1 MTIFWQLLLQIALIA
16 CNAFFACAEIAVISV
31 SDARLA
37 QLIEQGNKKA
47 LRLSRMTSDPAKF
60 LATIQVAI
68 TLSGFLGSAFAAD
81 NFAGLITEA
90 LYREGGALSRNTL
103 NTLSVV
109 IVTLILS
116 YITLVCGELVPKRL
130 AMKNAEKLALSMSG
144 TIHTLSV
151 FFRPVVWL
159 LSVSTNGV
167 LRLFGVDPNAT
178 EETVYE
184 EDIKDLVDQGN
195 RKGVIDIDEREIIHN
210 LFEFDDISVGE
221 LATHRTDLKVLYLE
235 DDPDEWHR
243 IIIEG
248 RHSYYPVCSETVDVV
263 EGVLCAKDYFA
274 LEDRNRENIMQSAV
288 RPPYFVP
295 EGVRADVLFKH
306 MKKSKNHFA
315 VVLDEYGGVTGI
327 ATMND
332 LLAQIVGDFDD
343 DQSAPEEKPDIVKTG
358 EDTWEIQGSTSLGDV
373 CRALSMELPVDE
385 YDTFGG
391 YIMGLYGSVPE
402 DGTVLSLTAGTL
414 VIENC
419 VVENHRV
426 ESAKVIKLV
435 EQTEEQPG
443 EKLSI

>member
-1 MTIFWQLLLQIALIA
+1 MTIFWQLLLQIALIM

-31 SDARLA
+31 NDARLA
-37 QLIEQGNKKA
+37 QLLEQGDKKA
-47 LRLSRMTSDPAKF
+47 LRLARLTNDPAKF

-68 TLSGFLGSAFAAD
+68 TLSGFFGSAFAAD

-103 NTLSVV
+103 NTISVV

-116 YITLVCGELVPKRL
+116 YITLVFGELVPKRL
-130 AMKNAEKLALSMSG
+130 AMKNAEKMALSMSG
-144 TIHTLSV
+144 VISALAT
-151 FFRPVVWL
+151 FFRPLVWL

-167 LRLFGVDPNAT
+167 LRLCGVDPNAA

-184 EDIKDLVDQGN
+184 EDIKDLVDQGS
-195 RKGVIDIDEREIIHN
+195 RKGAIDVDEREIIHN

-221 LATHRTDLKVLYLE
+221 LSTHRTDLKVLYLE

-243 IIIEG
+243 TIIEG
-248 RHSYYPVCSETVDVV
+248 RHSYYPVCSESVDVV

-274 LEDRNRENIMQSAV
+274 LADKTRENIMQNAV

-295 EGVRADVLFKH
+295 EGVRADVLFKQ

-343 DQSAPEEKPDIVKTG
+343 DQSAPEEKPDIVKLS
-358 EDTWEIQGSTSLGDV
+358 EDTWEIQGGASLDDV
-373 CRALSMELPVDE
+373 DRALSIELPTDE

-391 YIMGLYGSVPE
+391 YVMGLYGSVPE
-402 DGTVLSLTAGTL
+402 DGTVLSLTAGPL

-419 VVENHRV
+419 IVENHRV
-426 ESAKVIKLV
+426 ESAKVLKTA
-435 EQTEEQPG
+435 EPTAEHDG
-443 EKLSI
+443 EKASV